1 MEGITDRERVVR
13 IVVPCQGPLKLQ
25 VSQAM
30 DSDRSAVEKNR
41 TCGKRP
47 DSDFLETNM
56 NLYDYALQ
64 MEQQSRDL
72 YERLAHEASNRGLA
86 GIFTFLAEE
95 EAKHFRIVEEMKHRI
110 PAKVAEST
118 IMSNPGEVFMR
129 LVGRTS
135 WFDLNA
141 EQLTI
146 YKDAQAIENKNSEFY
161 LNKAEEVTDAC
172 QKGILRILAA
182 EEQKHALLLQ
192 HIIEFVS
199 RPKQWLEYAEWYHLD
214 EY

>member
-1 MEGITDRERVVR
+1 MLPLCFDVKKSKSHQSG
-13 IVVPCQGPLKLQ
+13 QG
-25 VSQAM
+25 
-30 DSDRSAVEKNR
+30 
-41 TCGKRP
+41 
-47 DSDFLETNM
+47 ETNM
-56 NLYDYALQ
+56 NLFDYALQ
-64 MEQQSRDL
+64 MEQQSKDL
-72 YERLAHEASNRGLA
+72 YERLAREAPNPGLA
-86 GIFTFLAEE
+86 GIFTFLADEE
-95 EAKHFRIVEEMKHRI
+95 TKHFRIVEEMKHRI

-118 IMSNPGEVFMR
+118 VVSNPGEVFMR
-129 LVGRTS
+129 LVGLKS

-141 EQLTI
+141 EQLKT
-146 YKDAQAIENKNSEFY
+146 YKDAQVIENKNREFY
-161 LNKAEEVTDAC
+161 LSKAEEVTDAC

>member
-1 MEGITDRERVVR
+1 
-13 IVVPCQGPLKLQ
+13 
-25 VSQAM
+25 
-30 DSDRSAVEKNR
+30 
-41 TCGKRP
+41 
-47 DSDFLETNM
+47 M
-56 NLYDYALQ
+56 NLFDYALQ
-64 MEQQSRDL
+64 MEQQSKDL
-72 YERLAHEASNRGLA
+72 YEALAREAPNTGLS

-95 EAKHFRIVEEMKHRI
+95 EAKHFRLVEEMKHRI
-110 PAKVAEST
+110 PAKVAESS

-129 LVGRTS
+129 LVGRKNR
-135 WFDLNA
+135 FDLSA
-141 EQLTI
+141 EQLKI
-146 YKDAQAIENKNSEFY
+146 YQDAMAIENKNREFY
-161 LNKAEEVTDAC
+161 LSKAEEVTDAC